1 MRFLMLMVILTT
13 TGAYNSASHVSQ
25 PMKALF
31 SNRNPSRAFSLSRC
45 HSAMTSDM
53 NTSQPQCDSRLDP
66 RPMCLT
72 DKNDVEFRLA
82 ACERRL
88 ATLTRVVEGVAGAL
102 VYADDMALR
111 EREVLSVM
119 PVLLHDDGDGPPIEH
134 HRKVMLLRRSV
145 QDVMDKNGMTPTPLE
160 RRWWK
165 HVENGA

>member
-1 MRFLMLMVILTT
+1 MRFFMLMSILAT
-13 TGAYNSASHVSQ
+13 TGAYNSAPHVSK
-25 PMKALF
+25 PMAALF
-31 SNRNPSRAFSLSRC
+31 SNRNPTRAFGLSRC
-45 HSAMTSDM
+45 HSAMTSNM
-53 NTSQPQCDSRLDP
+53 NTSQPQCDSRLER
-66 RPMCLT
+66 RPIQT
-72 DKNDVEFRLA
+72 NDKNDIEFRLA
-82 ACERRL
+82 VCERRL

-102 VYADDMALR
+102 VHADDMALR